1 LICLGGR
8 LFDKGQSP
16 LTKPWKADAFLAVTL
31 DTALTGTALAEA
43 GLMEHL
49 ATATGAQA
57 IEAVIATILNEKYLF
72 VEMCGPGTEIPNQ

>member
-1 LICLGGR
+1 
-8 LFDKGQSP
+8 
-16 LTKPWKADAFLAVTL
+16 
-31 DTALTGTALAEA
+31 
-43 GLMEHL
+43 MEHL

>member
-1 LICLGGR
+1 MENV
-8 LFDKGQSP
+8 SH
-16 LTKPWKADAFLAVTL
+16 TWKADAFLAVTL